1 MLSIWIF
8 HKELWIVNLYV
19 NCNHKLIIVNLFSF
33 DLEDSDLLI
42 KRISKTTENE
52 TKEQKG
58 EFISMFLGT
67 SGTALYLEIC

>member
-1 MLSIWIF
+1 M
-8 HKELWIVNLYV
+8 

-42 KRISKTTENE
+42 KRISKTIENE